1 MNTASTPKSLLDAY
15 GSPLYVYDAETIK
28 TRYNELA
35 SNITWP
41 KTRIHYACKANTN
54 IEILKLL
61 KSLGA
66 GIETVSEGEVRAA
79 KAAGFAPEDILFTCS
94 NVTEAEL
101 KAVVAHGVTINA
113 DSLGQMEKLARISPG
128 IAIGIRINQGI
139 GAGHHDHVITG
150 GPRSKFGIPVEQ
162 VGEAQELAKKLGIT
176 ICGVHQHIGSNV
188 LDEDVFIE
196 AVRALL
202 KTAGAFPDLT
212 YIDFGG
218 GFGIPYRPEET
229 RLDIPRLGAR
239 IAEEFKTFCTSYGKE
254 LSMRFEA
261 GRYLVAESGTLLVTV
276 TDIKKTPAHTFVGV
290 DSGFNHLIRPA
301 MYGAYHVIETVT
313 HPDAERAVVTI
324 AGNVCES
331 GDVFA
336 EDREIAMPIEGDI
349 LGIRNAGAYGFT
361 MASTYNS
368 RPLPAEVLIEGET
381 PRLIRERGE
390 LRF

>member
-1 MNTASTPKSLLDAY
+1 MNTASTPKSLIDAY

-41 KTRIHYACKANTN
+41 KTCIHYACKANTN

-79 KAAGFAPEDILFTCS
+79 KAASFAPEDILFTCS

-101 KAVVAHGVTINA
+101 AAVVAHGVTINA

-128 IAIGIRINQGI
+128 ISIGIRINQGI

-162 VGEAQELAKKLGIT
+162 VGETQELAKKLGIT

-188 LDEDVFIE
+188 LDEDIFIE

-202 KTAGAFPDLT
+202 NTASSFPDLT

-276 TDIKKTPAHTFVGV
+276 TDIKKTLAHTFVGV

-301 MYGAYHVIETVT
+301 MYGAYHVIENVT

-336 EDREIAMPIEGDI
+336 EDRKIAMPIEGDI